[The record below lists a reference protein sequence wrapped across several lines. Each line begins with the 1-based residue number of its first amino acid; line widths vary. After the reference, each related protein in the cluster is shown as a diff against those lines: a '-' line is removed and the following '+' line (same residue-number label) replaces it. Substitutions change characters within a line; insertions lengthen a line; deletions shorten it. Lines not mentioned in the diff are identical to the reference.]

1 MSAAYAATKPAAGR
15 LCLGTAQF
23 GQHYGIANQS
33 GKVSKEEA
41 SRILSLAQERGV
53 DSIDTA
59 MDYGDSEH
67 VLGQVGVSRFNVVTK
82 LPALPD
88 DVADVQAWV
97 NAMVGA
103 SLNRLGA
110 PFLYGLLLHRPG
122 QLSGKQGAALSI
134 ALQNVKATGLV
145 RKIGVSI
152 YDPEELESIL
162 DALPVDLIQAPFNLI
177 DRRLHTSGWL
187 DRLHDKG
194 VEIHVRSVFLQGLL
208 LMPPTAV
215 PGKFRK
221 RWPKV
226 WDTWYGWLSANP
238 AVSAVQ
244 ACIGFVH
251 GFSQINRIVIGVDSP
266 IQLSQIIGGLKIGS
280 PKNWPAMGHYDRL
293 LISPYLWP
301 DF

>member
-1 MSAAYAATKPAAGR
+1 MSAEHAAANPITSR
-15 LCLGTAQF
+15 LALGTAQF
-23 GQHYGIANQS
+23 GQTYGIANQS
-33 GKVSKEEA
+33 GQVSKSEVI
-41 SRILSLAQERGV
+41 RILNFAQEHGV

-59 MDYGDSEH
+59 IDYGDSER
-67 VLGQVGVSRFNVVTK
+67 VLGQVGVGSFNVITK
-82 LPALPD
+82 LPAVPD
-88 DVADVQAWV
+88 DVTDVQAWV
-97 NAMVGA
+97 NAMVNA
-103 SLNRLGA
+103 SLDRLGV
-110 PFLYGLLLHRPG
+110 PFVYGLLLHRPG
-122 QLSGKQGAALSI
+122 QLSGVRGAALSI
-134 ALQNVKATGLV
+134 ALKNIKAAGLV

-152 YDPEELESIL
+152 YDPEELETIL
-162 DALPVDLIQAPFNLI
+162 DCLPVDLIQAPFNLI
-177 DRRLHTSGWL
+177 DQRLHSSGWL
-187 DRLHDKG
+187 DRLQANG

-251 GFSQINRIVIGVDSP
+251 GFSQINRVVIGVDSP
-266 IQLSQIIGGLKIGS
+266 IQLSQIIEGLKIDS
-280 PKNWPAMGHYDRL
+280 PKNWPAMEHYDRL